1 LLVVAGALTG
11 DSGKRIAELAL
22 ANRLPSSGPFREAV
36 EVGTL
41 VSYGPDLLEIAR
53 QGAGY
58 LDRVMKGAHP
68 ADIPVELPNRYETYL
83 NLSTARA
90 LGLEVP
96 ATLLATADEVIE

>member
-1 LLVVAGALTG
+1 MRRRELLAMVCAGAVVGPPAALLVVAGALTG

-68 ADIPVELPNRYETYL
+68 ADIPVELPNR
-83 NLSTARA
+83 
-90 LGLEVP
+90 
-96 ATLLATADEVIE
+96 